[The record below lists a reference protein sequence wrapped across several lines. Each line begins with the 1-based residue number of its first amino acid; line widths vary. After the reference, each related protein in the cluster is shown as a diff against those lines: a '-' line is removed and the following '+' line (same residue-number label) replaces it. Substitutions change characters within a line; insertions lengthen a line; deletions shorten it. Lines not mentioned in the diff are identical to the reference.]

1 MQEPAISK
9 TNFEKLI
16 TRHDSSV
23 ILRMTLSNQ
32 QTRRGEHNNPKH
44 NSEPVQHLKNN
55 LNHSFYWFIVV
66 NASKS
71 KRTRKNLVEHNK

>member
-1 MQEPAISK
+1 
-9 TNFEKLI
+9 
-16 TRHDSSV
+16 
-23 ILRMTLSNQ
+23 MTLSNQ

-66 NASKS
+66 NVSKS